1 MTGLHDP
8 ATEWAD
14 AINYSCPKCGSQ
26 AFWQELSTMEKVRY
40 PDQSP
45 ATAIHKTQDTGT
57 PPIGKPQ
64 VLNAACERCN
74 KQLVDNG
81 KLLVDTS
88 PSVEEIRAD
97 HHCLDEH

>member
-1 MTGLHDP
+1 MWFSGILAGTID
-8 ATEWAD
+8 D
-14 AINYSCPKCGSQ
+14 R
-26 AFWQELSTMEKVRY
+26 KVRY
-40 PDQSP
+40 PDQIRET
-45 ATAIHKTQDTGT
+45 ATHKPKNTGT

-64 VLNAACERCN
+64 VLNAACERCGE
-74 KQLVDNG
+74 QLVSNG